1 MMHIFLNALGAN
13 TASGLTYLRNVL
25 PQLAA
30 RVDVKTTVAVHPR
43 LSGEFRN
50 QAGVS
55 LADVP
60 RLNGSGRRFWFEQRR
75 LPILLRDLRVD
86 VLISAGNFAI
96 RKSSVP
102 QILLSGNSLY
112 ISRDFHND
120 LLARGEYALWVDTR
134 VKAVF
139 AKKSIHWADR
149 TVAPTQAFADELR
162 RWTGKP
168 VNAIHHGFDRGIFFG
183 DQAPL
188 PPAMQSQLDSAKDA
202 LKLLYVSHYN
212 YFRNFETLFRAVP
225 LIREKAKGKAVRLFL
240 TCKLEPGENPGS
252 YKTEPA
258 LLLIKKLGIENEI
271 AELGAVPY
279 RQLHHLYRSCDIY
292 VAPSYAETFAHPLVE
307 AMACRLP
314 VVASDL
320 AVHREVCG
328 ASVRY
333 FSSFS
338 PEELADQVLRAAVS
352 ESDRQCSAQVPFSWR
367 AHVDQLLDLAKGLVP
382 GRVAAAA

>member
-120 LLARGEYALWVDTR
+120 LLARGSFPYWMPAQSFDWGVGCMTLISGAIATAVAIGADTPMN
-134 VKAVF
+134 
-139 AKKSIHWADR
+139 
-149 TVAPTQAFADELR
+149 T
-162 RWTGKP
+162 
-168 VNAIHHGFDRGIFFG
+168 
-183 DQAPL
+183 
-188 PPAMQSQLDSAKDA
+188 PP
-202 LKLLYVSHYN
+202 
-212 YFRNFETLFRAVP
+212 RNFNT
-225 LIREKAKGKAVRLFL
+225 
-240 TCKLEPGENPGS
+240 
-252 YKTEPA
+252 
-258 LLLIKKLGIENEI
+258 
-271 AELGAVPY
+271 
-279 RQLHHLYRSCDIY
+279 
-292 VAPSYAETFAHPLVE
+292 
-307 AMACRLP
+307 
-314 VVASDL
+314 
-320 AVHREVCG
+320 
-328 ASVRY
+328 
-333 FSSFS
+333 
-338 PEELADQVLRAAVS
+338 
-352 ESDRQCSAQVPFSWR
+352 
-367 AHVDQLLDLAKGLVP
+367 
-382 GRVAAAA
+382 